1 MWFLWFYLIS
11 LLLCVIVLL
20 TIARATKNKIKR
32 ECPELKVKNKNKK
45 SWTEILVSFMPFMV
59 PFLNLIFLVCIMLQ
73 SQKVTEETIKKLK
86 NENK

>member
-11 LLLCVIVLL
+11 LLLCVIVLR
-20 TIARATKNKIKR
+20 TIAMATTNKIKR
-32 ECPELKVKNKNKK
+32 EYPELKIKHKNKK

>member
-11 LLLCVIVLL
+11 LLLCIIVLL
-20 TIARATKNKIKR
+20 IMAMATKNKIKR
-32 ECPELKVKNKNKK
+32 ECPKLKVKNKNKK
-45 SWTEILVSFMPFMV
+45 SLTEILVSFMPFMV